1 MGGSSLQLL
10 LTFVLFLLCTK
21 PTLGNYLGVG
31 DTNLSCIEQER
42 QALLKIKEGLID
54 DFGHLSSWSSEEG
67 KRDCCKWSGVS
78 CCNQTGHVVM
88 LNLNFSVL
96 EPLRGKLSPF
106 LTDLQYL
113 NYLDVSFN
121 DFNQSP
127 IPESIGSLS
136 PLSHLDDNANFGR
149 SILFQLGNLSR
160 LQYLD
165 LNYNHFNN
173 PKNLEWLSQL
183 SSLKYL
189 GMGGVNHWLQINY

>member
-1 MGGSSLQLL
+1 
-10 LTFVLFLLCTK
+10 
-21 PTLGNYLGVG
+21 
-31 DTNLSCIEQER
+31 
-42 QALLKIKEGLID
+42 
-54 DFGHLSSWSSEEG
+54 
-67 KRDCCKWSGVS
+67 
-78 CCNQTGHVVM
+78 M

-127 IPESIGSLS
+127 IPESISSLS
-136 PLSHLDDNANFGR
+136 SLSHLDNNANFER
-149 SILFQLGNLSR
+149 NILFQLGNLSR

-189 GMGGVNHWLQINY
+189 GMGGVKPLAPDQLLNYLNTMETKRTYTVKSGHIHFYCNIKPIFKIVQESEIGDSQRLIQ